1 MNARN
6 ILSASALALLGSLA
20 AAAHAG
26 GELDDSAYRAQPVQ
40 SSRAVADARAE
51 GAYAAHHVTQIPNG
65 SAVHPASRSSVARAD
80 VRQSAIQ
87 AQRAGSIAN
96 GETVQF

>member
-40 SSRAVADARAE
+40 SSRSTADAHAE
-51 GAYAAHHVTQIPNG
+51 GVYAAQHISRIPAG
-65 SAVHPASRSSVARAD
+65 SEVHPIAQSGTARAT
-80 VRQSAIQ
+80 VRQNAIQ
-87 AQRAGSIAN
+87 AARSGDIAT
-96 GETVQF
+96 GEYLKS